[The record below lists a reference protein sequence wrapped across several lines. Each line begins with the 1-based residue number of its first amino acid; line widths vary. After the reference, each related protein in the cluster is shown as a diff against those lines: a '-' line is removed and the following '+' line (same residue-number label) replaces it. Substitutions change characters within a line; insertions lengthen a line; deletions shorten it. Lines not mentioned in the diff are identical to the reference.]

1 MAKRRTL
8 SRKTAAKATPN
19 RAESVRRDRNV
30 SRFDIVYQ
38 QVRAVLASA
47 RDRAWQAVNTA
58 MVDAY
63 WEVGRIIVE
72 EEQAGK
78 GRADYGKRVLEELSV
93 RLTADFGKGFDPSNL
108 RNMRMFFLV
117 YPIRDALRHELSWT
131 HYRHLLRSI
140 NPTLGRSTRR
150 RRSMRTG
157 RPASWRGRST
167 RCCSSASP

>member
-8 SRKTAAKATPN
+8 HRKSAAKATPN
-19 RAESVRRDRNV
+19 RAESVRRDRNA
-30 SRFDIVYQ
+30 SRFDSVYQ

-78 GRADYGKRVLEELSV
+78 GRADYGKRVIDGLSE
-93 RLTADFGKGFDPSNL
+93 RLRVEFGKGYDRSNL
-108 RNMRMFFLV
+108 FHMRAVFLA
-117 YPIRDALRHELSWT
+117 YPKVDAVRRQLSWT
-131 HYRHLLRSI
+131 HYIPPRRATSCFGS
-140 NPTLGRSTRR
+140 GRT
-150 RRSMRTG
+150 
-157 RPASWRGRST
+157 A
-167 RCCSSASP
+167 